1 MRRGCT
7 LVPPGDRRV
16 KTGDT
21 ATAATATG
29 SQDPVAVAGGFWRK
43 ICMNVLLLVLG
54 LAGGLVLGAAAGYL
68 YYRSKVA
75 ARQAEARADARS
87 IVEDA
92 ERAAATSRREAELE
106 AKEAALRIKDEAES
120 EIRSRRAEL
129 ARVEERL
136 ENRDASLD
144 RRDSELDRERR
155 ELERQEEKI
164 RERLAEL
171 EVREVEQLK
180 VLEEVAGLT
189 RVEAERRLFA
199 ELEVEL
205 EDRLGRM
212 VRDKTIEAE
221 ERADVE
227 ARRITATT
235 MERLSSDVTAEST
248 VKAVALPSDDMK
260 GRVIGREGRNIRA
273 FEAAT
278 GVDVIIDD
286 TPETVVISSFDPV
299 RREIGRVSME
309 RLVQDGR
316 IHPGRIEQLVSKAK
330 KDVEK
335 EMKAAGRQ
343 ALYDAKISGGMH
355 NDLLRL
361 LGALRYRT
369 SYGQNVL
376 AHSVE
381 VANLCGMM
389 AAELGAN
396 VKLARRA
403 ALLHDV
409 GKAID
414 HEIEGTHAL
423 IGGRFAKKCGE
434 SDEVVRAVS
443 AHHHEI
449 EMESVEDVLVA
460 TADAVSAARP
470 GARRETTETYIE
482 RLRSLEDIAL
492 GHRGV
497 DKAYAI
503 QAGREIRVMVQ
514 PSEVDDRIAAKLAFD
529 ISKQIENDL
538 EYPGQIKVTVIR
550 ESRVTEVAR

>member
-1 MRRGCT
+1 
-7 LVPPGDRRV
+7 
-16 KTGDT
+16 
-21 ATAATATG
+21 
-29 SQDPVAVAGGFWRK
+29 
-43 ICMNVLLLVLG
+43 MNYLFLVLG
-54 LAGGLVLGAAAGYL
+54 LAAGLILGGALGYFVYKRSVTSRQAG
-68 YYRSKVA
+68 
-75 ARQAEARADARS
+75 ARQDADS
-87 IVEDA
+87 IIENA
-92 ERAAATSRREAELE
+92 ERAADAARRESELA
-106 AKEAALRIKDEAES
+106 AKEAALRIKDEAEA
-120 EIRSRRAEL
+120 EVRARRAEI

-136 ENRDASLD
+136 DNRDTALD
-144 RRDSELDRERR
+144 RRDGELNERR
-155 ELERQEEKI
+155 RRLSEAEEKLRAAEEDLKS
-164 RERLAEL
+164 REAEH
-171 EVREVEQLK
+171 VRA
-180 VLEEVAGLT
+180 LEEIAGLT
-189 RVEAERRLFA
+189 RAEAENRLFSSLET
-199 ELEVEL
+199 ELEG
-205 EDRLGRM
+205 RLGRLVLDRTM
-212 VRDKTIEAE
+212 EAE
-221 ERADVE
+221 ERADAE
-227 ARRITATT
+227 ARRIISTT
-235 MERLSSDVTAEST
+235 MERLASELTAEST

-286 TPETVVISSFDPV
+286 TPETVVLSSFDPV
-299 RREIGRVSME
+299 RREVARVSMG

-316 IHPGRIEQLVSKAK
+316 IHPGRIEQIVAKAR
-330 KDVEK
+330 KDTEK

-343 ALYDAKISGGMH
+343 ALYDANISGGMH
-355 NDLLRL
+355 GDLIRL
-361 LGALRYRT
+361 LGALKYRT

-389 AAELGAN
+389 AQELGAN

-414 HEIEGTHAL
+414 HEVEGTHAL
-423 IGGRFAKKCGE
+423 IGGRFAKKSGE
-434 SDEVVRAVS
+434 SDDVVRAIS

-449 EMESVEDVLVA
+449 EMETVEDVLVA

-482 RLRSLEDIAL
+482 RLRNLEDIAL

-503 QAGREIRVMVQ
+503 QAGREVRVMVQ
-514 PSEVDDRIAAKLAFD
+514 PSEVDDRIAAKLALD
-529 ISKQIENDL
+529 ISKQIEHDL

-550 ESRVTEVAR
+550 ESRVSEVAR

>member
-1 MRRGCT
+1 
-7 LVPPGDRRV
+7 
-16 KTGDT
+16 
-21 ATAATATG
+21 
-29 SQDPVAVAGGFWRK
+29 
-43 ICMNVLLLVLG
+43 MNVLLLVLG
-54 LAGGLVLGAAAGYL
+54 LAAALALGVTVGYF
-68 YYRSKVA
+68 YCRSRA
-75 ARQAEARADARS
+75 SARQAEARSDAQS
-87 IVEDA
+87 IIEDA
-92 ERAAATSRREAELE
+92 RREAETTRRE
-106 AKEAALRIKDEAES
+106 AEISAKEAALALKDEAEA
-120 EIRSRRAEL
+120 EVRARRAEL
-129 ARVEERL
+129 SRLEERL
-136 ENRDASLD
+136 DNRDAALD
-144 RRDSELDRERR
+144 RRDAKLDEANRDLARKEEALSERA
-155 ELERQEEKI
+155 
-164 RERLAEL
+164 AEL
-171 EVREVEQLK
+171 EAREADQVK
-180 VLEEVAGLT
+180 ALEEVSGLT
-189 RVEAERRLFA
+189 RAEAERRLT
-199 ELEVEL
+199 ESLEVEL

-212 VRDKTIEAE
+212 VRDKTFEAE
-221 ERADVE
+221 EKADAE
-227 ARRITATT
+227 ARRITAAT
-235 MERLSSDVTAEST
+235 MERLASDITAEST

-286 TPETVVISSFDPV
+286 TPETVVISCFDPV
-299 RREIGRVSME
+299 RREIGRVAME

-316 IHPGRIEQLVSKAK
+316 IHPGRIEQVVSKAK
-330 KDVEK
+330 KETEK
-335 EMKAAGRQ
+335 EIKAAGRQ

-355 NDLLRL
+355 GDLMRL
-361 LGALRYRT
+361 LGALKYRT

-376 AHSVE
+376 SHSVE

-389 AAELGAN
+389 AAELGAD
-396 VKLARRA
+396 VKIARRG

-414 HEIEGTHAL
+414 HEVEGTHAL
-423 IGGRFAKKCGE
+423 IGGRFAKKSGE
-434 SDEVVRAVS
+434 PDEVVRAIS

-449 EMESVEDVLVA
+449 EMETVEDVLVA

-492 GHRGV
+492 NHRGV

-529 ISKQIENDL
+529 ISKQIESDL

>member
-1 MRRGCT
+1 
-7 LVPPGDRRV
+7 
-16 KTGDT
+16 
-21 ATAATATG
+21 
-29 SQDPVAVAGGFWRK
+29 
-43 ICMNVLLLVLG
+43 MNALLLVP
-54 LAGGLVLGAAAGYL
+54 GLVVALVVGVALGYFI
-68 YYRSKVA
+68 YKSRIE
-75 ARQAEARADARS
+75 ARQAEARAEARS
-87 IVEDA
+87 IIEDA
-92 ERAAATSRREAELE
+92 NRQVETSRREAELA
-106 AKEAALRIKDEAES
+106 AKETALRVKDEAEA
-120 EIRSRRAEL
+120 EIRGRRAEV

-136 ENRDASLD
+136 DNRDTALD
-144 RRDSELDRERR
+144 RREGELDERR
-155 ELERQEEKI
+155 RRLTESEETLQH
-164 RERLAEL
+164 REAQLKD
-171 EVREVEQLK
+171 RESEQLK
-180 VLEEVAGLT
+180 ALEEISGLT
-189 RVEAERRLFA
+189 RTEGERRLFSG
-199 ELEVEL
+199 LEAEL

-212 VRDKTIEAE
+212 VRDKTMEAE
-221 ERADVE
+221 EKADLD
-227 ARRITATT
+227 ARRIISTT
-235 MERLSSDVTAEST
+235 MERIASDITSEST
-248 VKAVALPSDDMK
+248 VKAIALTSDDMK
-260 GRVIGREGRNIRA
+260 GRIIGREGRNIRA
-273 FEAAT
+273 FETST

-299 RREIGRVSME
+299 RREIARVSME

-316 IHPGRIEQLVSKAK
+316 IHPGRIEQIVAKAK

-343 ALYDAKISGGMH
+343 AVYDAKITGGIH

-361 LGALRYRT
+361 LGALKYRT

-389 AAELGAN
+389 AQELGAN
-396 VKLARRA
+396 VKIARRG

-414 HEIEGTHAL
+414 HEVEGTHAI
-423 IGGRFAKKCGE
+423 IGGRFAKKSGE
-434 SDEVVRAVS
+434 TDDIVRAIS

-449 EMESVEDVLVA
+449 EMETVEDVLVA
-460 TADAVSAARP
+460 TADAISAARP

-492 GHRGV
+492 AHRGV

-503 QAGREIRVMVQ
+503 QAGREVRVMVQ

-529 ISKQIENDL
+529 ISKQIEQDL

-550 ESRVTEVAR
+550 ESRVSEVAR

>member
-1 MRRGCT
+1 
-7 LVPPGDRRV
+7 
-16 KTGDT
+16 
-21 ATAATATG
+21 
-29 SQDPVAVAGGFWRK
+29 
-43 ICMNVLLLVLG
+43 MNVLLLVLG
-54 LAGGLVLGAAAGYL
+54 LAAALALGVTAGYF
-68 YYRSKVA
+68 YCRSRA
-75 ARQAEARADARS
+75 SARQAEARSDAQS
-87 IVEDA
+87 IIEDA
-92 ERAAATSRREAELE
+92 RREAEATRRE
-106 AKEAALRIKDEAES
+106 AEISAKEAALAVKDEAEA
-120 EIRSRRAEL
+120 EVRARRAEL
-129 ARVEERL
+129 SRLEERL
-136 ENRDASLD
+136 DNRDAALD
-144 RRDSELDRERR
+144 RRDAKLDEANRDLARKEEALSERA
-155 ELERQEEKI
+155 
-164 RERLAEL
+164 AEL
-171 EVREVEQLK
+171 EAREADQVK
-180 VLEEVAGLT
+180 ALEEVSGLT
-189 RVEAERRLFA
+189 RAEAERRLT
-199 ELEVEL
+199 ESLEVEL

-212 VRDKTIEAE
+212 VRDKTFEAE
-221 ERADVE
+221 EKADAE
-227 ARRITATT
+227 ARRITAAT
-235 MERLSSDVTAEST
+235 MERLASDITAEST

-286 TPETVVISSFDPV
+286 TPETVVISCFDPV
-299 RREIGRVSME
+299 RREIGRVAME

-316 IHPGRIEQLVSKAK
+316 IHPGRIEQVVSKAK
-330 KDVEK
+330 KETEK
-335 EMKAAGRQ
+335 EIKAAGRQ

-355 NDLLRL
+355 GDLMRL
-361 LGALRYRT
+361 LGALKYRT

-376 AHSVE
+376 SHSVE

-389 AAELGAN
+389 AAELGAD
-396 VKLARRA
+396 VKIARRG

-414 HEIEGTHAL
+414 HEVEGTHAL
-423 IGGRFAKKCGE
+423 IGGRFAKKSGE
-434 SDEVVRAVS
+434 PDEVVRAIS

-449 EMESVEDVLVA
+449 EMETVEDVLVA

-492 GHRGV
+492 NHRGV

-529 ISKQIENDL
+529 ISKQIESDL

>member
-1 MRRGCT
+1 
-7 LVPPGDRRV
+7 
-16 KTGDT
+16 
-21 ATAATATG
+21 
-29 SQDPVAVAGGFWRK
+29 
-43 ICMNVLLLVLG
+43 MNVVLLVLG
-54 LAGGLVLGAAAGYL
+54 LAAALILGVAAGYF
-68 YYRSKVA
+68 YYKSKVA

-87 IVEDA
+87 IIEDA
-92 ERAAATSRREAELE
+92 QRSAETARREAELS
-106 AKEAALRIKDEAES
+106 AKEVALALKDEAEA
-120 EIRSRRAEL
+120 EVRARRAEL

-136 ENRDASLD
+136 DNRDAALD
-144 RRDSELDRERR
+144 RRDSEIDQSRR
-155 ELERQEEKI
+155 ELVHQEEVL
-164 RERLAEL
+164 RERAAEL
-171 EVREVEQLK
+171 EAREADQIRA
-180 VLEEVAGLT
+180 LEEVSGLT
-189 RVEAERRLFA
+189 KAEAERRLFSS
-199 ELEVEL
+199 LEVEI

-212 VRDKTIEAE
+212 VRDRMLEAE
-221 ERADVE
+221 EKADVE

-235 MERLSSDVTAEST
+235 MERLASEITAEST

-286 TPETVVISSFDPV
+286 TPETVVISCFDPV
-299 RREIGRVSME
+299 RREIGRVAME

-316 IHPGRIEQLVSKAK
+316 IHPGRIEQVVSKAR

-335 EMKAAGRQ
+335 ELKNAGRQ

-355 NDLLRL
+355 GDLIRL
-361 LGALRYRT
+361 LGALKYRT

-376 AHSVE
+376 SHSVE

-396 VKLARRA
+396 VKIARRA

-414 HEIEGTHAL
+414 HEVEGTHAL
-423 IGGRFAKKCGE
+423 IGGRFAKKSGE
-434 SDEVVRAVS
+434 SDDVVRAIS

-449 EMESVEDVLVA
+449 EMETVEDVLVA

-482 RLRSLEDIAL
+482 RLRSLEDLAL
-492 GHRGV
+492 SHRGV

-529 ISKQIENDL
+529 ISKQIESDL

-550 ESRVTEVAR
+550 ESRVTEIAR

>member
-1 MRRGCT
+1 
-7 LVPPGDRRV
+7 
-16 KTGDT
+16 
-21 ATAATATG
+21 
-29 SQDPVAVAGGFWRK
+29 
-43 ICMNVLLLVLG
+43 MNVLLLVLG
-54 LAGGLVLGAAAGYL
+54 LAAALALGVTAGYF
-68 YYRSKVA
+68 YCRSRA
-75 ARQAEARADARS
+75 SARQAEARSDAQS
-87 IVEDA
+87 IIEDA
-92 ERAAATSRREAELE
+92 RREAEATRRE
-106 AKEAALRIKDEAES
+106 AEISAKEAALAVKDEAEA
-120 EIRSRRAEL
+120 EVRARRAEL
-129 ARVEERL
+129 SRLEERL
-136 ENRDASLD
+136 DNRDAALD
-144 RRDSELDRERR
+144 RRDAKLDEANRDLARKEEALSERA
-155 ELERQEEKI
+155 
-164 RERLAEL
+164 AEL
-171 EVREVEQLK
+171 EAREADQVK
-180 VLEEVAGLT
+180 ALEEVSGLT
-189 RVEAERRLFA
+189 RAEAERRLT
-199 ELEVEL
+199 ESLEVEL

-212 VRDKTIEAE
+212 VRDKTFEAE
-221 ERADVE
+221 EKADAE
-227 ARRITATT
+227 ARRITAAT
-235 MERLSSDVTAEST
+235 MERLASDITAEST

-286 TPETVVISSFDPV
+286 TPETVVISCFDPV
-299 RREIGRVSME
+299 RREIGRVAME

-316 IHPGRIEQLVSKAK
+316 IHPGRIEQVVSKAK
-330 KDVEK
+330 KETEK
-335 EMKAAGRQ
+335 EIKAAGRQ

-355 NDLLRL
+355 GDLMRL
-361 LGALRYRT
+361 LGALKYRT

-376 AHSVE
+376 SHSVE

-396 VKLARRA
+396 VKLARRG

-414 HEIEGTHAL
+414 HEVEGTHAL
-423 IGGRFAKKCGE
+423 IGGRFAKKSGE
-434 SDEVVRAVS
+434 SDEVVRAIS

-449 EMESVEDVLVA
+449 EMETVEDVLVA

-492 GHRGV
+492 NHRGV

-529 ISKQIENDL
+529 ISKQIESDL

>member
-1 MRRGCT
+1 
-7 LVPPGDRRV
+7 
-16 KTGDT
+16 
-21 ATAATATG
+21 
-29 SQDPVAVAGGFWRK
+29 
-43 ICMNVLLLVLG
+43 MNVLLLVLG
-54 LAGGLVLGAAAGYL
+54 LAVGLLGGAALGYYL
-68 YYRSKVA
+68 CKSRME
-75 ARQAEARADARS
+75 ARQAEARSDARS
-87 IVEDA
+87 LIEDA
-92 ERAAATSRREAELE
+92 NRQVEAARREAELA
-106 AKEAALRIKDEAES
+106 AKEAALKVKDEAEL
-120 EIRSRRAEL
+120 ELRSRRMEI

-136 ENRDASLD
+136 QNRDATLD
-144 RRDSELDRERR
+144 RRESDLDRRRQKLTETEEVLQRR
-155 ELERQEEKI
+155 EEDLKS
-164 RERLAEL
+164 READ
-171 EVREVEQLK
+171 QLRA
-180 VLEEVAGLT
+180 LEEISGLT
-189 RVEAERRLFA
+189 RAEAERRLY
-199 ELEVEL
+199 EGLEQDL

-212 VRDKTIEAE
+212 VRDRTLEAE
-221 ERADVE
+221 EKADTE
-227 ARRITATT
+227 ARRIISTT
-235 MERLSSDVTAEST
+235 MERLASDLTSEST
-248 VKAVALPSDDMK
+248 VKAIPLTSDDMK
-260 GRVIGREGRNIRA
+260 GRIIGREGRNIRA

-286 TPETVVISSFDPV
+286 TPETVVISCFDPV
-299 RREIGRVSME
+299 RREIGRVSMG

-316 IHPGRIEQLVSKAK
+316 IHPGRIEQIVAKAK

-343 ALYDAKISGGMH
+343 ALYDAKISGGMN
-355 NDLLRL
+355 NDLIRL
-361 LGALRYRT
+361 LGALKYRT

-396 VKLARRA
+396 VKLSRRG

-423 IGGRFAKKCGE
+423 IGGRFAKKSGE
-434 SDEVVRAVS
+434 SEDVVRAIS

-449 EMESVEDVLVA
+449 EMETVEDVLVA

-497 DKAYAI
+497 EKAYAI
-503 QAGREIRVMVQ
+503 QAGREVRVMVQ
-514 PSEVDDRIAAKLAFD
+514 PSEVDDRIAAKLALD
-529 ISKQIENDL
+529 ISKQIEDNL

-550 ESRVTEVAR
+550 ESRVSEVAR

>member
-1 MRRGCT
+1 
-7 LVPPGDRRV
+7 V
-16 KTGDT
+16 
-21 ATAATATG
+21 
-29 SQDPVAVAGGFWRK
+29 
-43 ICMNVLLLVLG
+43 NVFLLVLDLAVG
-54 LAGGLVLGAAAGYL
+54 LAIGTVVGFLLCKS
-68 YYRSKVA
+68 RME
-75 ARQAEARADARS
+75 ARQAQARADART

-92 ERAAATSRREAELE
+92 NRAAETTRREAELG
-106 AKEAALRIKDEAES
+106 AKEAALRIKDEAEA
-120 EIRSRRAEL
+120 EVRARRAEIT
-129 ARVEERL
+129 RIEERL
-136 ENRDASLD
+136 GNRDTALD
-144 RRDSELDRERR
+144 RREEELDERR
-155 ELERQEEKI
+155 RRLSDTEETLRRKEEELKSMEAEHLRALEKVSGLT
-164 RERLAEL
+164 RDEAESRLFAGLEAEL
-171 EVREVEQLK
+171 EDQ
-180 VLEEVAGLT
+180 
-189 RVEAERRLFA
+189 
-199 ELEVEL
+199 
-205 EDRLGRM
+205 LGRL
-212 VRDKTIEAE
+212 VRDRTMEAE
-221 ERADVE
+221 EKADSE
-227 ARRITATT
+227 ARRIVSTT
-235 MERLSSDVTAEST
+235 MERLASDLTSEST

-286 TPETVVISSFDPV
+286 TPETVVISCFDPV
-299 RREIGRVSME
+299 RREVARVSME

-316 IHPGRIEQLVSKAK
+316 IHPGRIEQIVSKAN

-355 NDLLRL
+355 GDLLRL
-361 LGALRYRT
+361 LGALKYRT

-376 AHSVE
+376 SHSVE
-381 VANLCGMM
+381 VANLCAMM
-389 AAELGAN
+389 AQELKAN
-396 VKLARRA
+396 VKVSRRA

-414 HEIEGTHAL
+414 HEVEGTHAL

-434 SDEVVRAVS
+434 SDDVVRAIS

-449 EMESVEDVLVA
+449 EMETVEDVLVA

-470 GARRETTETYIE
+470 GARRETTEIYLE

-514 PSEVDDRIAAKLAFD
+514 PSEVDDRIAAKLAYD
-529 ISKQIENDL
+529 ISKQIESDL

-550 ESRVTEVAR
+550 ESRVSEVAR

>member
-1 MRRGCT
+1 
-7 LVPPGDRRV
+7 LEDN
-16 KTGDT
+16 
-21 ATAATATG
+21 
-29 SQDPVAVAGGFWRK
+29 
-43 ICMNVLLLVLG
+43 IMNVLLLVLG
-54 LAGGLVLGAAAGYL
+54 LAAALALGVTAGYF
-68 YYRSKVA
+68 YCRSRA
-75 ARQAEARADARS
+75 SARQAEARSDAQS
-87 IVEDA
+87 IIEDA
-92 ERAAATSRREAELE
+92 RREAEATRRE
-106 AKEAALRIKDEAES
+106 AEISAKEAALAVKDEAEA
-120 EIRSRRAEL
+120 EVRARRAEL
-129 ARVEERL
+129 SRLEERL
-136 ENRDASLD
+136 DNRDAALD
-144 RRDSELDRERR
+144 RRDAKLDEANRDLARKEEALSERA
-155 ELERQEEKI
+155 
-164 RERLAEL
+164 AEL
-171 EVREVEQLK
+171 EAREADQVK
-180 VLEEVAGLT
+180 ALEEVSGLT
-189 RVEAERRLFA
+189 RAEAERRLT
-199 ELEVEL
+199 ESLEVEL

-212 VRDKTIEAE
+212 VRDKTFEAE
-221 ERADVE
+221 EKADAE
-227 ARRITATT
+227 ARRITAAT
-235 MERLSSDVTAEST
+235 MERIASDITAEST

-286 TPETVVISSFDPV
+286 TPETVVISCFDPV
-299 RREIGRVSME
+299 RREIGRVAME
-309 RLVQDGR
+309 RLVEDGR
-316 IHPGRIEQLVSKAK
+316 IHPGRIEQVVSKAK
-330 KDVEK
+330 KETEK
-335 EMKAAGRQ
+335 EIKAAGRQ

-355 NDLLRL
+355 GDLMRL
-361 LGALRYRT
+361 LGALKYRT

-376 AHSVE
+376 SHSVE

-396 VKLARRA
+396 VKLARRG

-414 HEIEGTHAL
+414 HEVEGTHAL
-423 IGGRFAKKCGE
+423 IGGRFAKKSGE
-434 SDEVVRAVS
+434 SDEVVRAIS

-449 EMESVEDVLVA
+449 EMETVEDVLVA

-492 GHRGV
+492 NHRGV

-529 ISKQIENDL
+529 ISKQIESDL